1 MKKLFLLL
9 ALFIAIGANAQRVN
23 NVGDTVV
30 PVFRNLA
37 EMKSAPAAALDTA
50 KVYIRNNSGSFVQY
64 RWNPAATAKDDSVT
78 VIQRTGRETGRF
90 ELYFEHYID
99 AAWFGAIPNDGKDD
113 SWSIQK
119 AINFAL
125 NSAKNPVVQI
135 SGGTYIVNNVI
146 IGKKSGSE
154 YDFVTLTLRG
164 NTNFV
169 AATTQ
174 FTCSNKNAFC
184 LNIQRG
190 RSIVIENIRFNGSA
204 PSITGLRQMVEASEA
219 TYTAGV
225 IANQYSQHNAINIDA
240 FHSTVP
246 WNSRYPDVNAAWYS
260 NTNRGGTSMVSVRNC
275 SFVNFVNGVIESPAG
290 IIQNGDNVVV
300 SDCYFEGN
308 KNCFSS
314 GQTQSRANKLIGC
327 YLLFNQTIVN
337 GQDYGSNQGT
347 AADIINCNI
356 AGGTKY
362 LYQVNGGFSGVNIVN
377 TYAESLYSLGISG
390 DMPVTF
396 TNSQMTFARDDVDE
410 MFISPVIAQGR
421 MVTFVGGSI
430 EYFDNVFATPFV
442 FNVPGTLSFNGT
454 LIRGGVP
461 LNSYYNTGRVKFNSV
476 SFTTADGSGRLDET
490 AQTPL
495 EDISLVVNRHII
507 PGMNYKLRQGL
518 HADAVNDKIETTS
531 LESVRIRVS
540 TRNHTAYFISAK
552 PGRYK
557 QSDALAEL
565 GPDIKNPNPNDRYA
579 GTQGSIGV
587 VSQVSG
593 DTVKLRYVPYGIA
606 DNSTHSVHLVRIP
619 KFLPRIIG
627 DLQSGS
633 DVIRNVQV
641 YGGTLYA
648 NSRVKGT
655 GIPDGA
661 YITSVS
667 AGTIKISLPATAT
680 VSNNPVYDAKVVF
693 TATSY
698 ATVYPLAS
706 LPIVYPGDY
715 IDAEFSNTG
724 AASDSIARWYCIKAG
739 VAGGNPAPV
748 WRGLRFNDGSSGG
761 AATNAASGVFTPSL
775 TVGANVN
782 RAGVSVCQFI
792 RVGNIVTMSG
802 ELQIDAK
809 GPGAIEVGMSLPA
822 APRFTALG
830 DAAGTAAS
838 GAGGMLR
845 LSADAAANRVK
856 VSGVAGGKG
865 NVGYSFV
872 LTYKVSGL

>member
-1 MKKLFLLL
+1 MKRLFVLV
-9 ALFIAIGANAQRVN
+9 ALFISAAGNAQRVKTA
-23 NVGDTVV
+23 GDTVT

-50 KVYIRNNSGSFVQY
+50 KVYIRNNSGMFVQY
-64 RWNPAATAKDDSVT
+64 KWNPAATGKDDSVT
-78 VIQRTGRETGRF
+78 VIQRAGSERGRF

-99 AAWFGAIPNDGKDD
+99 AGWFGAVASDGKDD

-125 NSAKNPVVQI
+125 NSAKNPVVQL
-135 SGGTYIVNNVI
+135 SGGTYVVNNVI
-146 IGKKSGSE
+146 IGKKSGNE
-154 YDFVTLTLRG
+154 YDFITLTLRG

-190 RSIVIENIRFNGSA
+190 RSVVIENIRFNGSA
-204 PSITGLRQMVEASEA
+204 PPITGLRQMVEATEA
-219 TYTAGV
+219 AYTAGV

-260 NTNRGGTSMVSVRNC
+260 NNNRGGTSMVTIRNC
-275 SFVNFVNGVIESPAG
+275 SFVNFVNAVIESPAG

-300 SDCYFEGN
+300 SDCYFEAN

-314 GQTQSRANKLIGC
+314 GQTQSRGNKLIGC

-337 GQDYGSNQGT
+337 GQDYGSQQGT
-347 AADIINCNI
+347 VADIINCNI

-396 TNSQMTFARDDVDE
+396 TNSQMTFLRDDVDE
-410 MFISPVIAQGR
+410 MFISPVVAQGQQL
-421 MVTFVGGSI
+421 TFVGGSI
-430 EYFDNVFATPFV
+430 EYFDNIHATPFV
-442 FNVPGTLSFNGT
+442 FNVAGELSFNGT
-454 LIRGGVP
+454 KIRGGVP
-461 LNSYYNTGRVKFNSV
+461 LNGYYNTGRVKFNSV

-490 AQTPL
+490 AQTPF
-495 EDISLVVNRHII
+495 EDISLVVNKHII
-507 PGMNYKLRQGL
+507 PGMNYKLRQGIN
-518 HADAVNDKIETTS
+518 ADAVNDKIETTS
-531 LESVRIRVS
+531 LETARIRVNAR
-540 TRNHTAYFISAK
+540 THTAYFISAK

-557 QSDALAEL
+557 KYDALAEL
-565 GPDIKNPNPNDRYA
+565 GPDIKNPNPNDRYS
-579 GTQGSIGV
+579 GTQGSLGIVSEV
-587 VSQVSG
+587 VG
-593 DTVKLRYVPYGIA
+593 DTVKLRYVPYGIT

-627 DLQSGS
+627 DVQSGS
-633 DVIRNVQV
+633 DIIRNVQV
-641 YGGTLYA
+641 YGGILYA
-648 NSRVKGT
+648 GSRIKGN
-655 GIPDGA
+655 GIPEGA

-667 AGTIKISLPATAT
+667 AGTIRISLPATAT

-698 ATVYPLAS
+698 GIVYPNAS
-706 LPIVYPGDY
+706 MPIVYPGDY

-739 VAGGNPAPV
+739 VVGGNPAPV
-748 WRGLRFNDGSSGG
+748 WRGLKFNDGSGGSSSSSANVVSG
-761 AATNAASGVFTPSL
+761 TYTPVL
-775 TVGANVN
+775 NVGGNVN
-782 RAGVSVCQFI
+782 RAGVSVCQYM
-792 RVGNIVTMSG
+792 RVGNIVTVSG

-809 GPGAIEVGMSLPA
+809 GAGAIEIGMSLPVA
-822 APRFTALG
+822 ARFTASG

-838 GAGGMLR
+838 GAGAILR
-845 LSADAAANRVK
+845 LSADPAANRVK
-856 VSGVAGGKG
+856 VSGVAGSRETA
-865 NVGYSFV
+865 GYSFIV
-872 LTYKVSGL
+872 TYKL